1 MVPFE
6 LGNNEKFA
14 LIALDHCYH
23 DVKDETELSDG
34 TWVLPKMPVPMDEW
48 WVQQIGK
55 IRAEQLTRANLVLI
69 RRVVSAE
76 PDILDGELTAIQ
88 DYLAELFAMLQLT
101 RIVSY
106 DYGHSILGSRTRN
119 RITIRQM
126 GQLEKLYVGL
136 KAPQYPVTRARL
148 DEAVEIADA
157 WRGLVKAGTHARV
170 IRGAVVLRD
179 GFLSFHGQERI
190 QFFMRALE
198 AVLLPRERKTA
209 PDIKHRGQS
218 LGIRSK
224 AAEKMLYEAYQMR
237 CDSEHMHAAD
247 RKLREEYP
255 TATDAELE
263 DIATLRVRQMEALA
277 RESYRRILTNDAIR
291 DHFATDASIEAYWAL
306 QEHERSAIWGK
317 GIDVTGFKPDDEYEE
332 KKRQVLGRHG

>member
-1 MVPFE
+1 MAFV
-6 LGNNEKFA
+6 LGDNEKFA
-14 LIALDHCYH
+14 LIALDECYH
-23 DVKDETELSDG
+23 DLNEEAELSDG
-34 TWVLPKMPVPMDEW
+34 TWFLPKMPVPMDEW
-48 WVQQIGK
+48 WVRQIGEM
-55 IRAEQLTRANLVLI
+55 RAEQLTRANFVLI
-69 RRVVSAE
+69 RRVESGE
-76 PDILDGELTAIQ
+76 PDTLGGEHTALE
-88 DYLAELFAMLQLT
+88 DYLAGLFAMLQLT
-101 RIVSY
+101 RIVSC
-106 DYGHSILGSRTRN
+106 DHGHSILGNRTHD
-119 RITIRQM
+119 RISIRQM

-148 DEAVEIADA
+148 DEAVAMADV
-157 WRGLVKAGTHARV
+157 WRGLLRSRTHARL
-170 IRGAVVLRD
+170 IRGTVVLRD

-198 AVLLPRERKTA
+198 ALLFPRQRKTA

-237 CDSEHMHAAD
+237 CDSEHMHAVD

-255 TATDAELE
+255 TANDEELDE
-263 DIATLRVRQMEALA
+263 VATVRVRQMESLA
-277 RESYRRILTNDAIR
+277 RESYRRIMTNPTIR

-306 QEHERSAIWGK
+306 QEHERLAIWGE

-332 KKRQVLGRHG
+332 KKRQVLGRYG